1 MINTSTNHTKR
12 ARLLLNFHSC
22 TDFTEN
28 ESRTHQK
35 STSMA
40 DNWEDVAEYLLR
52 NRTIREMVDDVLN
65 SLDEIG
71 PDCPFTTGKPVFI
84 FLFSPSVTIIY

>member
-1 MINTSTNHTKR
+1 MINRSTNHTKR
-12 ARLLLNFHSC
+12 ARLLLKFHSC

-28 ESRTHQK
+28 ASRTHQK
-35 STSMA
+35 STNMA

-52 NRTIREMVDDVLN
+52 KRRLREMVDDVMN

-71 PDCPFTTGKPVFI
+71 PNCPFTMGKPVYI